1 MATFFVLAKKYIH
14 SSFNATV
21 FAMATPLEWHDCT
34 DLPHSCRE
42 LQLYKE
48 KFLQAGCLL
57 NLIITLKIT
66 SSLCVPAQY
75 QLVVLAIFQQVKF
88 SNNCGAFITSLP
100 KVAIVE
106 FKLATCIILLSFSI
120 LRVAKIFMFSTIS
133 CMGWMPINFRNIGYL
148 ETSLTGN
155 KSNQICCS
163 KFFISGTFC
172 FSFLLGYGNAC

>member
-1 MATFFVLAKKYIH
+1 MATFLVLAKKYIH
-14 SSFNATV
+14 FSFNATV
-21 FAMATPLEWHDCT
+21 FAMATPLKWPHCT
-34 DLPHSCRE
+34 SLPHSCRE
-42 LQLYKE
+42 LQLRKSYYR
-48 KFLQAGCLL
+48 QAVC
-57 NLIITLKIT
+57 NLIIMLKIT

-75 QLVVLAIFQQVKF
+75 QLVVSAIFQRVKF
-88 SNNCGAFITSLP
+88 SSNCGAFVTSLP
-100 KVAIVE
+100 KMTIVE